1 MDDLFPNIPRLF
13 TALAEWLAC
22 MLFLFSSPRRLSGLR
37 LALAA
42 GGALV
47 LQCAF
52 LVVTGP
58 LPVPFWIPAMAA
70 AAGLM
75 FLFIWMCSDL
85 SPVSAGYCT
94 VRAFLLAEFAASLE
108 WQLYFYTAYR
118 LDRYSDALSLAFM
131 AATYLAVFALAW
143 YLERR
148 MFSPAPLAVTPAEL
162 GSVALIA
169 LSAFFVSNLSF
180 VYSNTPFSSSFI
192 TEIYNIRTLVDLAGL
207 VILCAYHLQRQ
218 QLHTRRE
225 LDAIQNI
232 LQTQYAQYQQSK
244 EGIDLINRKYHDL
257 KHQIALLRAE
267 SDAGKRS
274 AFLDQMEQEIRIYEV
289 QIKTGSSVLDTVLTG
304 KSLSC
309 VQDHIQLT
317 CVADGSLLSFLDV
330 MDICTIFGN
339 ALDNAMEHVRS
350 IPQEE
355 KRLIH
360 VTVSARKGFV
370 LLRFENYCQDE
381 PAFADGLPVTTKGN
395 PDYHGYGL
403 KSIRYT
409 AQKYGGS
416 ISVRVKDHWFELDVL
431 LPQPR
436 TAVGQ

>member
-1 MDDLFPNIPRLF
+1 MDELFPNIPRLF
-13 TALAEWLAC
+13 TALAEWLSC
-22 MLFLFSSPRRLSGLR
+22 LLFILTSRPRFSGRRL
-37 LALAA
+37 AA
-42 GGALV
+42 TAAGALV
-47 LQCAF
+47 LQGLF
-52 LVVTGP
+52 LEVTDP
-58 LPVPFWIPAMAA
+58 LPVAFWIPSMAA
-70 AAGLM
+70 AVGLM
-75 FLFIWMCSDL
+75 FLFIWGCTLL

-118 LDRYSDALSLAFM
+118 LDRYSVPVSWAFM
-131 AATYLAVFALAW
+131 AVTYLAVFALAW
-143 YLERR
+143 RLEKQL
-148 MFSPAPLAVTPAEL
+148 FSSAPLSATRTEL
-162 GSVALIA
+162 GAVALIA

-192 TEIYNIRTLVDLAGL
+192 PEIYNIRTLVDLAGL

-225 LDAIQNI
+225 LDAIQSI
-232 LQTQYAQYQQSK
+232 LQNQYQQYQQSR
-244 EGIDLINRKYHDL
+244 ESIDLINRKYHDL

-267 SDAGKRS
+267 SDAARRS
-274 AFLDQMEQEIRIYEV
+274 AYLDRMEGELRTYEA
-289 QIKTGSSVLDTVLTG
+289 QHKTGNSVLDTVLTG

-309 VQDHIQLT
+309 AQDHIQLT
-317 CVADGSLLSFLDV
+317 CVADGSLLSFLDI
-330 MDICTIFGN
+330 MDLCTIFGN

-370 LLRFENYCQDE
+370 LMRFENYCQHT
-381 PAFADGLPVTTKGN
+381 PAFEHGLPVTTKGDS
-395 PDYHGYGL
+395 DYHGYGL

-416 ISVRVKDHWFELDVL
+416 ISVDVKDNWFELDVL
-431 LPQPR
+431 IPQPR
-436 TAVGQ
+436 AS

>member
-1 MDDLFPNIPRLF
+1 MDNLFPNIPRLF
-13 TALAEWLAC
+13 TALAEWLSC
-22 MLFLFSSPRRLSGLR
+22 MLFILSSPRQLSGPR

-47 LQCAF
+47 LQCVF
-52 LVVTGP
+52 LEITDP
-58 LPVPFWIPAMAA
+58 LPVIFWIPAIAA
-70 AAGLM
+70 AVGLM
-75 FLFIWMCSDL
+75 YLLIWVCSDL
-85 SPVSAGYCT
+85 SPTAAGYCT
-94 VRAFLLAEFAASLE
+94 VRAFILAEFAASLE
-108 WQLYFYTAYR
+108 WQLYFYTAYQ
-118 LDRYSDALSLAFM
+118 LDQYSDALSLVFM
-131 AATYLAVFALAW
+131 AVTYLGVFALAW
-143 YLERR
+143 HLEKR
-148 MFSPAPLAVTPAEL
+148 MSSPVPLTVTPAEL

-218 QLHTRRE
+218 QLHTRHE

-244 EGIDLINRKYHDL
+244 ESIDLINRKYHDL

-274 AFLDQMEQEIRIYEV
+274 AFLDQMEQEIRTYEA
-289 QIKTGSSVLDTVLTG
+289 QNKTGSSVLDTVLTS

-317 CVADGSLLSFLDV
+317 CVADGSLLSFLEV

-381 PAFADGLPVTTKGN
+381 LSFADGLPVTTKGDA
-395 PDYHGYGL
+395 DYHGYGL

-416 ISVRVKDHWFELDVL
+416 IAVSVKDHWFELDVL
-431 LPQPR
+431 LPQPQ
-436 TAVGQ
+436 TAVG